1 MKSHSRV
8 RLLATPWTAAHQTPP
23 SMGFSR
29 RVLESVAIAFSVRR
43 SRLTFGATVY
53 DVYFATNLPDC
64 RQVPF
69 NSRGCT
75 ADRTPTSQVP
85 ERQLTCCPFFFLP
98 CDLWRKQSR
107 VCVCLGPCD
116 LFFLIYF
123 WLCWVFIAADG
134 LSLVAANRG

>member
-85 ERQLTCCPFFFLP
+85 ERQLTCCPFFFCP
-98 CDLWRKQSR
+98 VIFGGSKVGC
-107 VCVCLGPCD
+107 VCVWDPVI
-116 LFFLIYF
+116 FFF
-123 WLCWVFIAADG
+123 SFISGCAG
-134 LSLVAANRG
+134 SSLLQMGFL